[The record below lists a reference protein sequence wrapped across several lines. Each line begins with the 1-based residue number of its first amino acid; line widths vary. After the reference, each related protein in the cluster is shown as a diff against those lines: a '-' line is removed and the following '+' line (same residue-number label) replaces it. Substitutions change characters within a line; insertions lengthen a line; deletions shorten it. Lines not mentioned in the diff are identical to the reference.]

1 MSWWYCN
8 VKKLSLSTKVFEGRL
23 GTTARAVDK
32 GGDINELN
40 CFSSLVIIQKWGLQK
55 KWLIH

>member
-8 VKKLSLSTKVFEGRL
+8 VKKLWLSTKVFEGRL
-23 GTTARAVDK
+23 GTTNLLARAVDK

-40 CFSSLVIIQKWGLQK
+40 CFSSLVIIQK
-55 KWLIH
+55 